1 LIFPSSATT
10 RLQNSISKSL
20 RSFSTLLDLL
30 TSTFLLEKAIV
41 KESRSSLKDAVQ
53 NHASAF
59 KTLKN
64 DLAEAKHERIYDP
77 RIRGHKLRLYDAAIG
92 SLARLAQHLNG
103 LRSSTKLQE
112 NLIRA
117 AREGQKN
124 FGSGTMDIGSPWD
137 QNGNGS
143 SPTENGVKDHEE
155 EMEMA
160 ASVRLLTRFRHMAG
174 SQLDDLVVRPLPA
187 EMKGQLTLMLR
198 LNATMRSKPFN
209 PSLKRQAVKSIYQAS
224 ETP

>member
-1 LIFPSSATT
+1 
-10 RLQNSISKSL
+10 
-20 RSFSTLLDLL
+20 
-30 TSTFLLEKAIV
+30 
-41 KESRSSLKDAVQ
+41 
-53 NHASAF
+53 
-59 KTLKN
+59 
-64 DLAEAKHERIYDP
+64 
-77 RIRGHKLRLYDAAIG
+77 
-92 SLARLAQHLNG
+92 
-103 LRSSTKLQE
+103 
-112 NLIRA
+112 
-117 AREGQKN
+117 
-124 FGSGTMDIGSPWD
+124 MDIGSPWH